1 MTTLTATAPA
11 ALAARKPAGARLS
24 AASLLVAVG
33 YMDPGNWAT
42 DIAGGTAQ
50 GYRLLPVVIGASLL
64 GLAFQLLTVRVAIA
78 TGRDLASLSR
88 ALLPR
93 PLAALSWLAGEA
105 AILATALAELI
116 GGAIALQLLM
126 GLPLAAGLC
135 VSAAATLLLM
145 RVSASRQGV
154 YERVVNLMIG
164 TVSLAFFAL
173 LLRSQPSL
181 SAIGAEAL
189 QVPRALQHHE
199 TLLLAL
205 GIVGAT
211 VMPHNLYLHSGLL
224 AERAADLDA
233 SARTA
238 LLRTETRSTVQ
249 ALGLAL
255 AVNAAIL
262 IVAAASLQAGGVV
275 IDSLADAHAAL
286 GTVLGGGAALLFAV
300 ALYAAGQS
308 SAITGTL
315 AGRLLTRGF
324 RGREESRW
332 LRGLATRLAAVA
344 LACVGMQA
352 FDIAPDRLL
361 VLSQVALGV
370 ALPFAVLPLLRV
382 ALDRRH
388 MGAQALNR
396 SSALGAALLSAMMVM
411 LNLGLVGAS
420 LQA

>member
-154 YERVVNLMIG
+154 YERVVNLMIA
-164 TVSLAFFAL
+164 TVALAFFAL

-181 SAIGAEAL
+181 GAIGGEVLQAPHAL
-189 QVPRALQHHE
+189 QDHD

-224 AERAADLDA
+224 AERAAGLDA
-233 SARTA
+233 SARAA